1 MKKIVMTMALLLAVI
16 TVSVQDAKSGAS
28 PQAAPQKKEMVA
40 KKGCCQE
47 GNDCCKASKT
57 CKKDLCKDCCKSA
70 TPCKDCCKEAKAC
83 CKEAVK
89 AKACEKAKACKEA
102 KACCKEAAKAVK
114 KCDKGKACEKK
125 CEKAQ
130 KK

>member
-16 TVSVQDAKSGAS
+16 TVSAQDAKSGAS

-57 CKKDLCKDCCKSA
+57 CKKDLCKDCCKA
-70 TPCKDCCKEAKAC
+70 AEPCKDCCKE
-83 CKEAVK
+83 V
-89 AKACEKAKACKEA
+89 

-125 CEKAQ
+125 CDKTKACEKKCEKAKACEKKCEKAQ